1 VPCERRERRCR
12 NVLLVRPFVDYLLID
27 YLLCVPCQVMWQY
40 GLHVPA
46 SGVGTDST
54 HERMRGPPFGY
65 LLPALAT
72 LVAMIWTSA
81 EAAEA
86 GVECLDAA
94 DSLVEAASGGLLMN
108 CQQAASFCAMDPRL
122 PAACAKS
129 CGTCDGEAECL
140 DAADSL
146 VEAAS
151 GGLLKNCQQAASF
164 CAMDPRLPAACAK
177 SCGTC
182 DQANEAQA
190 EVGSNRARK
199 LCSLCFNCTCV
210 QAAVCTP
217 ARAHSD
223 VAKLLNA
230 CDGITC
236 AGGCKEAFSNL
247 FEACVRGA
255 CACVGPG

>member
-1 VPCERRERRCR
+1 MPCERRERRCR

-65 LLPALAT
+65 LMPALAT

-81 EAAEA
+81 AAAEA
-86 GVECLDAA
+86 GFECLDAA
-94 DSLVEAASGGLLMN
+94 DSLVEAASGGLLM
-108 CQQAASFCAMDPRL
+108 
-122 PAACAKS
+122 
-129 CGTCDGEAECL
+129 
-140 DAADSL
+140 
-146 VEAAS
+146 
-151 GGLLKNCQQAASF
+151 NCQQAASF